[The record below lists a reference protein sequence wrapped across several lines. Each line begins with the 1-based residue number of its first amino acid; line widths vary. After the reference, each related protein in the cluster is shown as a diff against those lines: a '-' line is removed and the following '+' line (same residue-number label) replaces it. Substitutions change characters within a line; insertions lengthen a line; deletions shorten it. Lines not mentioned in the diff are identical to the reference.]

1 MPSSWISLSRRAA
14 AITAVVLGAGIATGC
29 YVYEPVTASM
39 LAPGKSIAIDL
50 NDLGRLNLAPLIGPE
65 VKRVSGSL
73 VSQTPNE
80 YVIRINQLTFFNQ
93 KEAAWSGEAVAVR
106 NDYVS
111 TLYEEKLSSSR
122 TALAFAGGAGAVGA
136 LLAAKSLISG
146 NGSGTDT
153 KPPVPPANAQ
163 RGNQ

>member
-1 MPSSWISLSRRAA
+1 MPSRWISLSRRAA

-39 LAPGKSIAIDL
+39 LAPGKSVAIDL
-50 NDLGRLNLAPLIGPE
+50 NDLGRLNLAQLIGPE
-65 VKRVSGSL
+65 VKRVSGVL

-80 YVIRINQLTFFNQ
+80 YVLRINQLTFFNQ
-93 KEAAWSGEAVAVR
+93 KEAAWSGEAVTIR

-122 TALAFAGGAGAVGA
+122 TALAVAGGAGAVGA
-136 LLAAKSLISG
+136 LLAAKSLIG
-146 NGSGTDT
+146 NGNSTGDT
-153 KPPVPPANAQ
+153 KTNPPGGQAS
-163 RGNQ
+163 RGIQ